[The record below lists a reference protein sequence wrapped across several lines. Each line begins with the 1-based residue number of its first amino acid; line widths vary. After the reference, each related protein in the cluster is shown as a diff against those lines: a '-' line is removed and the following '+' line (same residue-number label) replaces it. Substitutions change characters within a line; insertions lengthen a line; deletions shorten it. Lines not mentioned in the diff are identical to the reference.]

1 MTKIQMKKI
10 TTVALMLACS
20 TLSMAQETSNAQ
32 ASGERMQISLPQAV
46 EQALQYSKTLQ
57 NSKMDLDIYQE
68 KIKEAR
74 ANFLPQASA
83 KVAGQTYFGAE
94 SPFAGISSSMGSVF
108 QPITDVLGA
117 LMSKHPDIVL
127 PPQEPSDD
135 SDSGDSKMKNS
146 ITLGATVNETFA
158 MQAIKGYQIQ
168 KLAANLM
175 ETQYQNDVLSTKKNI
190 IDTYYAILVY
200 ERNKE
205 IITKNLTEMKEI
217 RRQTTNIFNHGWAEK
232 MDTLQMA
239 VNVMNLENAII
250 SLERNIESTKRALV
264 LLMGLPITTQLDCKD
279 NLNDYLTDS
288 AVASMRQATTNGS
301 TLSLDN
307 SLDYK
312 LVEQNIEISDET
324 IKLQKYGW
332 IPTLTATYQY
342 SNAVVGGFMN
352 FDHIGILTLSI
363 PIFDGGT
370 KASKTRQ
377 AKMEAAKARNNLA
390 LIQDKLL
397 QNEEQYK
404 YELRSSLDAYELQT
418 TNLKVATEVLQQYK
432 IKYDAGKLSSLD
444 LTQANMNYLS
454 AESSY
459 AEACMNLVMA
469 QTKLLKLYNAL

>member
-1 MTKIQMKKI
+1 MKRI
-10 TTVALMLACS
+10 ATVALSLTCS
-20 TLSMAQETSNAQ
+20 IVGMAQESAKTS
-32 ASGERMQISLPQAV
+32 GDKMMVSLPQAV
-46 EQALQYSKTLQ
+46 ELTLLYSKTLQ
-57 NSKMDLDIYQE
+57 NSKTDLEIYQE
-68 KIKEAR
+68 KIRETR

-94 SPFAGISSSMGSVF
+94 SPFAGMASAFSPIMGLMQSLHPEF
-108 QPITDVLGA
+108 DFSA
-117 LMSKHPDIVL
+117 L
-127 PPQEPSDD
+127 EDD
-135 SDSGDSKMKNS
+135 SKSNSSANNKMKNS

-158 MQAIKGYQIQ
+158 MQAIKGFQIQ

-175 ETQYQNDVLSTKKNI
+175 ETQHQNDVLSTKKNV

-205 IITKNLTEMKEI
+205 IIGQNLVEMKEI
-217 RRQTTNIFNHGWAEK
+217 RRQTSNLFKEGYVEK
-232 MDTLQMA
+232 MDTLQLA

-250 SLERNIESTKRALV
+250 SLERSIETTKRLLV
-264 LLMGLPITTQLDCKD
+264 LQMGLPITTEIVCQDKLG
-279 NLNDYLTDS
+279 DYLS
-288 AVASMRQATTNGS
+288 ENSIASMRQASTNDS
-301 TLSLDN
+301 KMSIDN
-307 SLDYK
+307 NLDYQI
-312 LVEQNIEISDET
+312 VEKNIKISDES

-352 FDHIGILTLSI
+352 FDHVGVLTLSI
-363 PIFDGGT
+363 PIYDGGT
-370 KASKTRQ
+370 KSSKIRQ
-377 AKMEAAKARNNLA
+377 AKLEAAKARTNLA
-390 LIQDKLL
+390 LMQDNLL
-397 QNEEQYK
+397 QNEEQCK
-404 YELRSSLDAYELQT
+404 YDLRSSLDAYELQS
-418 TNLKVATEVLQQYK
+418 TNLEVATEVLKQYK